1 MRNEKCILVTGS
13 SSDVGTALIRKISV
27 NYTLVIAHYNR
38 SGEAVEQLVKE
49 LGEKIIPIQA
59 DFSEKESIENMV
71 AEIRQKNLI
80 VDHIVHLAAPK
91 FHIRK
96 FIKENM
102 DEMRRDYQS
111 ATESIM
117 IILKEF
123 LAGMMKQRYGKV
135 VFMLSSNVIN
145 YPAKY
150 QAAYTVSKYA
160 LLGLM
165 KSIAVEYAEKGIT
178 SNAVSPDMMDTKFVS
193 DIPELIVR
201 QNAEANPGK
210 RNLHVDEVITAF
222 EYLLSDGA
230 DRVTGVNLPVT
241 GGRF

>member
-1 MRNEKCILVTGS
+1 MRDGKCILVTGA
-13 SSDVGTALIRKISV
+13 SSDVGMALIRKISI
-27 NYTLVIAHYNR
+27 NYTSVIAHYNR
-38 SGEAVEQLVKE
+38 SGETIRQLSNE
-49 LGEKIIPIQA
+49 LGEKIVPIQA
-59 DFSEKESIENMV
+59 DFSKRESIDAMV
-71 AEIRQKNLI
+71 SVIRKKNLI
-80 VDHIVHLAAPK
+80 IDHIVHLAAPR

-96 FIKENM
+96 FIKENI
-102 DEMRRDYQS
+102 DEMRRDYLS
-111 ATESIM
+111 STESIM
-117 IILKEF
+117 IILKECIT
-123 LAGMMKQRYGKV
+123 GMVKQKYGKI
-135 VFMLSSNVIN
+135 VFMLSSNVIS

-150 QAAYTVSKYA
+150 QSAYTVSKYA

-193 DIPELIVR
+193 DIPEIIVK
-201 QNAEANPGK
+201 QNAESNPGK

-222 EYLLSDGA
+222 EYLLSEGA

>member
-1 MRNEKCILVTGS
+1 MRDGKCILITGA
-13 SSDVGTALIRKISV
+13 SSDVGVALIRKINV
-27 NYTLVIAHYNR
+27 NYTMVIAHYNR
-38 SGEAVEQLVKE
+38 SVEAIEQLANE

-59 DFSEKESIENMV
+59 DFSKRESVETMV
-71 AEIRQKNLI
+71 DEIRQKNLI
-80 VDHIVHLAAPK
+80 IDHIVHLAAPK
-91 FHIRK
+91 FHIQK
-96 FIKENM
+96 FVKENIN
-102 DEMRRDYQS
+102 EIRRDYLS
-111 ATESIM
+111 STESIM

-123 LAGMMKQRYGKV
+123 IAGMMKQKYGKI
-135 VFMLSSNVIN
+135 VFMLSSNVIY

-150 QAAYTVSKYA
+150 QSAYTVSKYA

-178 SNAVSPDMMDTKFVS
+178 SNAVSPDMMNTKFVS
-193 DIPELIVR
+193 NIPELIVK
-201 QNAEANPGK
+201 QNAESNPGK

-222 EYLLSDGA
+222 EYLLSNGA

>member
-1 MRNEKCILVTGS
+1 MKDRKCILVTGA
-13 SSDVGTALIRKISV
+13 SSDVGMALIRKISV
-27 NYTLVIAHYNR
+27 NYASVIAHYNR
-38 SGEAVEQLVKE
+38 SGKVLERLYNEF
-49 LGEKIIPIQA
+49 GEKVIPIQA
-59 DFSEKESIENMV
+59 DFSKRESVEAMV
-71 AEIRQKNLI
+71 AEIRQKNLVI
-80 VDHIVHLAAPK
+80 DHIVHLAAPK
-91 FHIRK
+91 FRIQK
-96 FIKENM
+96 FIKENI
-102 DEMRRDYQS
+102 DEIRREYLS
-111 ATESIM
+111 STESIM

-123 LAGMMKQRYGKV
+123 IEGMMKQKYGKV

-178 SNAVSPDMMDTKFVS
+178 SNAVSPGMIDTKFVS

-201 QNAEANPGK
+201 QNAESNPVK

-230 DRVTGVNLPVT
+230 DRITGVNLPVT